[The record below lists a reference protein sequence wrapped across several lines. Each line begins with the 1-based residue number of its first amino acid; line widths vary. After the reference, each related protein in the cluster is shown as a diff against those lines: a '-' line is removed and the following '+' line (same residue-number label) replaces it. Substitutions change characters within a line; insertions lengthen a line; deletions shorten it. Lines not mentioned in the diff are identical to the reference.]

1 MDRLQSKITL
11 IEDSQGKESSVL
23 NMFQNHKFIFLNI
36 PLLILLSTSIFD
48 CKDKGQR
55 PDFEK
60 ELRNS
65 KLVSEIQKDREIL
78 KSEIKESYTLQN
90 SSQSVEEALTK
101 ALTEIR
107 DNPNQSDDLLH
118 YSCNPKEIRKIYL
131 PNNLDQNNIA
141 ANSKIEDS
149 MYLILLRRTAGIS
162 KIRQN
167 LKGRKGPIKV
177 LPFVK
182 PYNVRKLT
190 NINGYIIGEFS
201 LQVGL
206 KTIRIDEIKL
216 IIEHKNQFKVC
227 TYGT

>member
-1 MDRLQSKITL
+1 
-11 IEDSQGKESSVL
+11 
-23 NMFQNHKFIFLNI
+23 MFQNHKFFFFNI
-36 PLLILLSTSIFD
+36 PLLVLLSTPMFY
-48 CKDKGQR
+48 CKEKGQR

-60 ELRNS
+60 DLRDS

-90 SSQSVEEALTK
+90 SSQSVEEALKK
-101 ALTEIR
+101 ALIEIR
-107 DNPNQSDDLLH
+107 DNPNLSDDLLH
-118 YSCNPKEIRKIYL
+118 YSCSPEEIRKIYL

-167 LKGRKGPIKV
+167 LQGKKGPIKV
-177 LPFVK
+177 LPLVK

-190 NINGYIIGEFS
+190 NINGYIMGEFL

-206 KTIRIDEIKL
+206 ITIRIDEIKL

>member
-1 MDRLQSKITL
+1 MFYC
-11 IEDSQGKESSVL
+11 KE
-23 NMFQNHKFIFLNI
+23 
-36 PLLILLSTSIFD
+36 
-48 CKDKGQR
+48 KGQR

-60 ELRNS
+60 DLRDS

-90 SSQSVEEALTK
+90 SSQSVEEALKK
-101 ALTEIR
+101 ALIEIR
-107 DNPNQSDDLLH
+107 DNPNLSDDLLH
-118 YSCNPKEIRKIYL
+118 YSCSPEEIRKIYL

-167 LKGRKGPIKV
+167 LLGKKGPIKA
-177 LPFVK
+177 LPLVK

-190 NINGYIIGEFS
+190 NINGYIMGEFL

-206 KTIRIDEIKL
+206 ITIRIDEIKL

>member
-1 MDRLQSKITL
+1 
-11 IEDSQGKESSVL
+11 
-23 NMFQNHKFIFLNI
+23 MFQNHKFIFFNI
-36 PLLILLSTSIFD
+36 PLLVLLSTPMFY
-48 CKDKGQR
+48 CKEKGQR

-60 ELRNS
+60 DLRDS

-90 SSQSVEEALTK
+90 SSQSVEEALKK

-107 DNPNQSDDLLH
+107 DNPNLSDDLLH
-118 YSCNPKEIRKIYL
+118 YSCSPEEIRKIYL

-167 LKGRKGPIKV
+167 LLGKKGPIKV
-177 LPFVK
+177 LPLVK

-190 NINGYIIGEFS
+190 NINGYIMGEFL

-206 KTIRIDEIKL
+206 ITIRIDEIKL

>member
-1 MDRLQSKITL
+1 
-11 IEDSQGKESSVL
+11 
-23 NMFQNHKFIFLNI
+23 MFQNHKFFFFNI
-36 PLLILLSTSIFD
+36 PLLVLLSTPMFY
-48 CKDKGQR
+48 CKEKGQR

-60 ELRNS
+60 DLRDS

-90 SSQSVEEALTK
+90 SSQSVEEALKK
-101 ALTEIR
+101 ALIEIR
-107 DNPNQSDDLLH
+107 DNPNLSDDLLH
-118 YSCNPKEIRKIYL
+118 YSCSPEEIRKIYL

-167 LKGRKGPIKV
+167 LLGKKGPIKA
-177 LPFVK
+177 LPLVK

-190 NINGYIIGEFS
+190 NINGYIMGEFL

-206 KTIRIDEIKL
+206 ITIRIDEIKL